1 MSTTKNGVMSRLT
14 RGKEENIAKDKISKT
29 PFSNWDRRLEILDN
43 RHNVITRQDRV
54 MRRVKET
61 TNKTQQRIELK
72 LAGDKE
78 EDTTK
83 GKIGTVQCSD

>member
-1 MSTTKNGVMSRLT
+1 
-14 RGKEENIAKDKISKT
+14 
-29 PFSNWDRRLEILDN
+29 
-43 RHNVITRQDRV
+43 
-54 MRRVKET
+54 MRRVKEI

-83 GKIGTVQCSD
+83 GKVGKYNAQIEMENRIF